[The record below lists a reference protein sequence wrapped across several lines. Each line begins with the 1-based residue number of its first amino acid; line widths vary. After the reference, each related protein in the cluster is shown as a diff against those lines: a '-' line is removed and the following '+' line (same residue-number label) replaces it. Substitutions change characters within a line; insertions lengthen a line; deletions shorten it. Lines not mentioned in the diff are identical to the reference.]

1 MGIVI
6 INGKRYD
13 SVTGLMIT
21 DHKNDKN
28 TQPVVVKHQVE
39 VQSET
44 KAGKT
49 NDNSTPDWIAS
60 FVDEVSHNH
69 QVAQKSVA
77 NEANDAA
84 KATKAVAEAA
94 AKVSAATTTAVS
106 VSRSVAHSIRRG
118 VGTSHTLN
126 RRFVRK
132 PLSENGNYAES
143 LAVRHLKKTAQRTQQ
158 AGVTES
164 QPKANSATAPI
175 HIPEETQLD
184 AAAEANRDFV
194 PMLTKRQAESLNRI
208 AKRHTAPANN
218 INSASTTS
226 TSDPRIKEPI
236 RLARTTPEPESYSDD
251 AFNERLSKLSEIL
264 RNAQELDE
272 QQTQQPNRQVNTA
285 NRKQSATK
293 QTRQKAKKRRFH
305 FPAVMTTAVATAAI
319 AAIGV
324 YVAMPSISIK
334 VAANRAGIDAKT
346 PYTPAG
352 FTIDGK
358 VAYQDGR
365 ITINYRNKSGADGYS
380 VTQEINNT
388 DTDASLEQSISNQ
401 SNNAYQVIQNGD
413 QTLYRY
419 RDMVTWL
426 DNGMQYTINTNDYLN
441 SDDISDIASSL

>member
-28 TQPVVVKHQVE
+28 TQPVVVKHRVE
-39 VQSET
+39 ANPET
-44 KAGKT
+44 KADKAS
-49 NDNSTPDWIAS
+49 NDSTPDWIAS
-60 FVDEVSHNH
+60 YVDEVSHNH

-84 KATKAVAEAA
+84 KAAKAVADAA
-94 AKVSAATTTAVS
+94 TQVSAATTTAVN
-106 VSRSVAHSIRRG
+106 VSRSVAHNIRRSVG
-118 VGTSHTLN
+118 VSHTLN

-132 PLSENGNYAES
+132 PLSENGEYAES
-143 LAVRHLKKTAQRTQQ
+143 LAVRHLQKTAQQAQQ
-158 AGVTES
+158 ARVIKT
-164 QPKANSATAPI
+164 QPKIDSATAPI

-184 AAAEANRDFV
+184 AAAEANQDFI

-208 AKRHTAPANN
+208 AKRRTAPVGGTN
-218 INSASTTS
+218 TTS
-226 TSDPRIKEPI
+226 TNDSRIREPI
-236 RLARTTPEPESYSDD
+236 RLARTTPEPETSSDD
-251 AFNERLSKLSEIL
+251 VFNERLSRLSEIL

-272 QQTQQPNRQVNTA
+272 QQVQQPSRRANAA
-285 NRKQSATK
+285 NRKQSTASQAK
-293 QTRQKAKKRRFH
+293 RQAKKRRFH
-305 FPAVMTTAVATAAI
+305 FPAIMTTAAAMASI

-380 VTQEINNT
+380 VTQEVNNT
-388 DTDASLEQSISNQ
+388 DTDASLEQSISSQ

>member
-1 MGIVI
+1 M
-6 INGKRYD
+6 
-13 SVTGLMIT
+13 
-21 DHKNDKN
+21 
-28 TQPVVVKHQVE
+28 
-39 VQSET
+39 
-44 KAGKT
+44 
-49 NDNSTPDWIAS
+49 
-60 FVDEVSHNH
+60 
-69 QVAQKSVA
+69 VA
-77 NEANDAA
+77 NAA
-84 KATKAVAEAA
+84 TQ
-94 AKVSAATTTAVS
+94 VSAATTTAVN
-106 VSRSVAHSIRRG
+106 VSRSVAHNIRRSVG
-118 VGTSHTLN
+118 VSHTLN

-132 PLSENGNYAES
+132 PLSENGDYAES

-158 AGVTES
+158 AGTTES

-184 AAAEANRDFV
+184 AAAEANQDFI

-208 AKRHTAPANN
+208 AKRRTAPVGSTN
-218 INSASTTS
+218 TTS
-226 TSDPRIKEPI
+226 TNDSRIREPI
-236 RLARTTPEPESYSDD
+236 RLARTTPEPETPSDD
-251 AFNERLSKLSEIL
+251 VFNERLSRLSEIL

-272 QQTQQPNRQVNTA
+272 QQVQQPSRRANAA
-285 NRKQSATK
+285 NRKQSTASQAK
-293 QTRQKAKKRRFH
+293 RQAKKRRFH
-305 FPAVMTTAVATAAI
+305 FPAIMTTAAAMASI

-380 VTQEINNT
+380 VTQEVNNT
-388 DTDASLEQSISNQ
+388 DTDASLEQSISDQ

>member
-39 VQSET
+39 VQPET
-44 KAGKT
+44 KADKAS
-49 NDNSTPDWIAS
+49 DDSTPDWIAS
-60 FVDEVSHNH
+60 YVDEVSHNH

-77 NEANDAA
+77 SEANDAA
-84 KATKAVAEAA
+84 KAAKAVADAVTQ
-94 AKVSAATTTAVS
+94 VSAATTTAVN
-106 VSRSVAHSIRRG
+106 VSRSVAHNIRRSVG
-118 VGTSHTLN
+118 VSHTLN

-132 PLSENGNYAES
+132 PLSENGEYAES
-143 LAVRHLKKTAQRTQQ
+143 LAVRHLQKTARQAQQ
-158 AGVTES
+158 AGVIKT
-164 QPKANSATAPI
+164 QPKVDSATAPI

-184 AAAEANRDFV
+184 AAAEANQDFI

-208 AKRHTAPANN
+208 AKRRTAPVGGTN
-218 INSASTTS
+218 TTS
-226 TSDPRIKEPI
+226 TNDSRIREPI
-236 RLARTTPEPESYSDD
+236 RLARTTPEPETSSDD
-251 AFNERLSKLSEIL
+251 VFNERLSRLSEIL

-272 QQTQQPNRQVNTA
+272 QQVQQPSRRA
-285 NRKQSATK
+285 NAASRKQSTASQAK
-293 QTRQKAKKRRFH
+293 RQAKKRRFH
-305 FPAVMTTAVATAAI
+305 FPAIMTTAAAMASI

-380 VTQEINNT
+380 VTQEVNNT
-388 DTDASLEQSISNQ
+388 DTDASLEQSISDQ